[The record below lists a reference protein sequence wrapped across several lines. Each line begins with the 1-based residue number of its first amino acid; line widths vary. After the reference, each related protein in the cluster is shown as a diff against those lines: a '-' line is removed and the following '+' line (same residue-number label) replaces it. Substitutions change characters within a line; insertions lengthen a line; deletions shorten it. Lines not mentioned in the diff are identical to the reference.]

1 MLGLS
6 REGLSEFAEGMWAH
20 QSAVNAFTALSR
32 RAATEGFDLRVAS
45 AFRSYGRQS
54 DIVNAK
60 WLGHRPV
67 VDEEGVGLHR
77 VALSDTDWL
86 AAILR
91 FSALPGTSR
100 HHWGTDFD
108 IWDRSTVTD
117 DYAPQLLTS
126 EYQRGGVFA
135 EMSAWLD
142 DQISADNAEGFYK
155 PYDVDRGGVAPE
167 PWHISYRPVAEG
179 YFRQLSLSQCLPL
192 WRGDADPAGQC
203 HAPLQMMSLLETD
216 AEAIFKRYVLM
227 T

>member
-1 MLGLS
+1 
-6 REGLSEFAEGMWAH
+6 MWAH
-20 QSAVNAFTALSR
+20 QRAVSAFTALSG
-32 RAATEGFDLRVAS
+32 RAATAGFDMRVAS
-45 AFRSYGRQS
+45 AFRSYDRQL

-67 VDEEGVGLHR
+67 LNDEGADLHR
-77 VALSDTDWL
+77 AAVSDADWL

-108 IWDRSTVTD
+108 IWDRSAVTA
-117 DYAPQLLTS
+117 DYAPQLLAS
-126 EYQRGGVFA
+126 EYQSDGVFA
-135 EMSAWLD
+135 EMNAWLD

-179 YFRQLSLSQCLPL
+179 YYRQLSLSDCLPL
-192 WRGDADPAGQC
+192 WHGQADPAGQC
-203 HAPLQMMSLLETD
+203 HAPLQMVSVLEAD
-216 AEAIFKRYVLM
+216 AEVIFKRYVLL

>member
-1 MLGLS
+1 
-6 REGLSEFAEGMWAH
+6 MWAH
-20 QSAVNAFTALSR
+20 QRAVSAFTALSG
-32 RAATEGFDLRVAS
+32 RAATAGFDMRVAS
-45 AFRSYGRQS
+45 AFRSYDRQL

-67 VDEEGVGLHR
+67 LNDEGLDLHR
-77 VALSDTDWL
+77 AAVSDADWL

-100 HHWGTDFD
+100 QHWGTDFD

-117 DYAPQLLTS
+117 DYAPQLLAS
-126 EYQRGGVFA
+126 EYQSDGVFA
-135 EMSAWLD
+135 EMNAWLD

-179 YFRQLSLSQCLPL
+179 YHRQLSLSDCLPL
-192 WRGDADPAGQC
+192 WHGQADPAGQC
-203 HAPLQMMSLLETD
+203 HAPLQMVSVLEAD
-216 AEAIFKRYVLM
+216 AEVIFKRYVLL

>member
-1 MLGLS
+1 
-6 REGLSEFAEGMWAH
+6 MWAH
-20 QSAVNAFTALSR
+20 QRAVSAFTALSG
-32 RAATEGFDLRVAS
+32 RAATAGFDMRVAS
-45 AFRSYGRQS
+45 AFRSYDRQL

-67 VDEEGVGLHR
+67 LNDEGLDLHR
-77 VALSDTDWL
+77 AAVSDADWL

-117 DYAPQLLTS
+117 DYAPQLLAS
-126 EYQRGGVFA
+126 EYQSDGVFA
-135 EMSAWLD
+135 EMNAWLD

-179 YFRQLSLSQCLPL
+179 YHRQLSLSDCLPL
-192 WRGDADPAGQC
+192 WHGQADPAGQC
-203 HAPLQMMSLLETD
+203 HAPLQMVSVLEAD
-216 AEAIFKRYVLM
+216 AEVIFKRYVLL

>member
-1 MLGLS
+1 MC
-6 REGLSEFAEGMWAH
+6 EFAQGMWAH
-20 QSAVNAFTALSR
+20 QKASNAFTALSR
-32 RAATEGFDLRVAS
+32 RATTAGFDLRVAS
-45 AFRSYGRQS
+45 AFRGYGRQL

-67 VDEEGVGLHR
+67 LNEEGLGLHR
-77 VALSDTDWL
+77 AALSDSDWL

-108 IWDRSTVTD
+108 IWDRSTVTE
-117 DYAPQLLTS
+117 DYVPQLLAS
-126 EYQRGGVFA
+126 EYQHEGVFA

-155 PYDVDRGGVAPE
+155 PYAVDRGGVAPE

-179 YFRQLSLSQCLPL
+179 YQRQLSLTHCLPL
-192 WRGDADPAGQC
+192 WRGHADPAGVC
-203 HAPLQMMSLLETD
+203 HAPLHMVSLLETNAD
-216 AEAIFKRYVLM
+216 AIFKRYVLM
-227 T
+227 S

>member
-1 MLGLS
+1 M
-6 REGLSEFAEGMWAH
+6 
-20 QSAVNAFTALSR
+20 
-32 RAATEGFDLRVAS
+32 RVAS
-45 AFRSYGRQS
+45 AFRSYDRQL

-67 VDEEGVGLHR
+67 LNDEGLDLHR
-77 VALSDTDWL
+77 AAVSDADWL

-108 IWDRSTVTD
+108 IWDRSAVTD
-117 DYAPQLLTS
+117 DYAPQLLAS
-126 EYQRGGVFA
+126 EYQSDGVFA
-135 EMSAWLD
+135 EMNAWLD

-179 YFRQLSLSQCLPL
+179 YHRQLSLSDCLPL
-192 WRGDADPAGQC
+192 WHGQADPAGQC
-203 HAPLQMMSLLETD
+203 HAPLQMVSVLEAD
-216 AEAIFKRYVLM
+216 AEVIFKRYVLL

>member
-1 MLGLS
+1 
-6 REGLSEFAEGMWAH
+6 MWAH
-20 QSAVNAFTALSR
+20 QRAVSAFTALSG
-32 RAATEGFDLRVAS
+32 RAATAGFDMRVAS
-45 AFRSYGRQS
+45 AFRSYDRQL

-67 VDEEGVGLHR
+67 LNDEGLDLHR
-77 VALSDTDWL
+77 AAVSDADWL

-108 IWDRSTVTD
+108 IWDRSAVTD
-117 DYAPQLLTS
+117 DYAPQLLAS
-126 EYQRGGVFA
+126 EYQSDGVFA
-135 EMSAWLD
+135 EMNAWLD

-179 YFRQLSLSQCLPL
+179 YHRQLSLSDCLPL
-192 WRGDADPAGQC
+192 WHGQADPAGQC
-203 HAPLQMMSLLETD
+203 HAPLQMVSVLEAD
-216 AEAIFKRYVLM
+216 AEVIFKRYVLL

>member
-1 MLGLS
+1 
-6 REGLSEFAEGMWAH
+6 MWAH
-20 QSAVNAFTALSR
+20 QSAVSALSALGR
-32 RAATEGFDLRVAS
+32 RAATAGFDLRVAS
-45 AFRSYGRQS
+45 AFRSYDRQL

-67 VDEEGVGLHR
+67 LNDEGADLHR
-77 VALSDTDWL
+77 AAVSDADWL

-108 IWDRSTVTD
+108 IWDRSAVTD
-117 DYAPQLLTS
+117 DYAPQLLAS
-126 EYQRGGVFA
+126 EYQSDGVFA
-135 EMSAWLD
+135 EMNAWLD

-179 YFRQLSLSQCLPL
+179 YHRQLSLSDCLPL
-192 WRGDADPAGQC
+192 WHGQADPAGQC
-203 HAPLQMMSLLETD
+203 HAPLQMVSVLEAD
-216 AEAIFKRYVLM
+216 AEVIFKRYVLL

>member
-1 MLGLS
+1 
-6 REGLSEFAEGMWAH
+6 MWAH
-20 QSAVNAFTALSR
+20 QSAVSALSALGR
-32 RAATEGFDLRVAS
+32 RAATAGFDLRVAS
-45 AFRSYGRQS
+45 AFRSYDRQL

-67 VDEEGVGLHR
+67 LNDEGLDLHR
-77 VALSDTDWL
+77 AAVSDADWL

-117 DYAPQLLTS
+117 DYAPQLLAS
-126 EYQRGGVFA
+126 EYQSDGVFA
-135 EMSAWLD
+135 EMNAWLD

-167 PWHISYRPVAEG
+167 PWHISYRPVAQG
-179 YFRQLSLSQCLPL
+179 YSRQLSLSQCLPV
-192 WRGDADPAGQC
+192 WRGHADPAGQC
-203 HAPLQMMSLLETD
+203 HAPLQMVSLLESN
-216 AEAIFKRYVLM
+216 AEAIFQRYVLM

>member
-6 REGLSEFAEGMWAH
+6 REGLFEFAEGMWAH
-20 QSAVNAFTALSR
+20 KSAVNAFTALSR
-32 RAATEGFDLRVAS
+32 RASTEGFDLRVAS

-179 YFRQLSLSQCLPL
+179 YFRQLSLS
-192 WRGDADPAGQC
+192 
-203 HAPLQMMSLLETD
+203 
-216 AEAIFKRYVLM
+216 
-227 T
+227 

>member
-1 MLGLS
+1 
-6 REGLSEFAEGMWAH
+6 MWAH
-20 QSAVNAFTALSR
+20 QRAVNAFTALSG
-32 RAATEGFDLRVAS
+32 RAATAGFDMRVAS
-45 AFRSYGRQS
+45 AFRSYDRQL

-67 VDEEGVGLHR
+67 LNDEGVDLHR
-77 VALSDTDWL
+77 AAASDADWL

-117 DYAPQLLTS
+117 DYAPQLLAS
-126 EYQRGGVFA
+126 EYQSDGVFA
-135 EMSAWLD
+135 EMNAWLD

-179 YFRQLSLSQCLPL
+179 YHRQLSLSDCLPL
-192 WRGDADPAGQC
+192 WHGQADPAGQC
-203 HAPLQMMSLLETD
+203 HAPLQMVSVLEAD
-216 AEAIFKRYVLM
+216 AEVIFKRYVLL

>member
-6 REGLSEFAEGMWAH
+6 REGLSEFAAGMWAH

-67 VDEEGVGLHR
+67 VDEGGVCLHR
-77 VALSDTDWL
+77 EALSDTDWL

-117 DYAPQLLTS
+117 GYAPQLLTS

-167 PWHISYRPVAEG
+167 PWHISYRPVAQG

-203 HAPLQMMSLLETD
+203 HAPLQMVSLLETD
-216 AEAIFKRYVLM
+216 AEAIFKRYVLP

>member
-1 MLGLS
+1 
-6 REGLSEFAEGMWAH
+6 MWAH
-20 QSAVNAFTALSR
+20 QRAVSAFTALSG
-32 RAATEGFDLRVAS
+32 RAATAGFDMRVAS
-45 AFRSYGRQS
+45 AFRSYDRQL

-67 VDEEGVGLHR
+67 LNDEGADLHR
-77 VALSDTDWL
+77 AAVSDADWL

-108 IWDRSTVTD
+108 IWDRSAVTD
-117 DYAPQLLTS
+117 DYAPQLLAS
-126 EYQRGGVFA
+126 EYQSDGVFA
-135 EMSAWLD
+135 EMNAWLD

-179 YFRQLSLSQCLPL
+179 YHRQLSLSDCLPL
-192 WRGDADPAGQC
+192 WHGQADPAGQC
-203 HAPLQMMSLLETD
+203 HAPLQMVSVLEAD
-216 AEAIFKRYVLM
+216 AEVIFKRYVLL

>member
-1 MLGLS
+1 
-6 REGLSEFAEGMWAH
+6 MWAH
-20 QSAVNAFTALSR
+20 QRAVSAFTALSG
-32 RAATEGFDLRVAS
+32 RAATAGFDMRVAS
-45 AFRSYGRQS
+45 AFRSYDRQL

-67 VDEEGVGLHR
+67 LNDEGVDLHR
-77 VALSDTDWL
+77 AAVSDADWL

-117 DYAPQLLTS
+117 DYAPQLLAS
-126 EYQRGGVFA
+126 EYQSDGVFA
-135 EMSAWLD
+135 EMNAWLD

-179 YFRQLSLSQCLPL
+179 YHRQLSLSDCLPL
-192 WRGDADPAGQC
+192 WHGQADPAGQC
-203 HAPLQMMSLLETD
+203 HAPLQMVSVLEAD
-216 AEAIFKRYVLM
+216 AEVIFKRYVLL

>member
-1 MLGLS
+1 MLSGWVIAPS
-6 REGLSEFAEGMWAH
+6 WTRG
-20 QSAVNAFTALSR
+20 
-32 RAATEGFDLRVAS
+32 
-45 AFRSYGRQS
+45 
-54 DIVNAK
+54 
-60 WLGHRPV
+60 
-67 VDEEGVGLHR
+67 GVGLHR
-77 VALSDTDWL
+77 EALSDTDWL

-117 DYAPQLLTS
+117 GYAPQLLTS
-126 EYQRGGVFA
+126 EYQQGGVFA

-167 PWHISYRPVAEG
+167 PWHISYRPVAQG

-203 HAPLQMMSLLETD
+203 HAPLQMVSLLETD
-216 AEAIFKRYVLM
+216 AEAIFKRYVLP

>member
-1 MLGLS
+1 
-6 REGLSEFAEGMWAH
+6 
-20 QSAVNAFTALSR
+20 
-32 RAATEGFDLRVAS
+32 
-45 AFRSYGRQS
+45 
-54 DIVNAK
+54 
-60 WLGHRPV
+60 

>member
-1 MLGLS
+1 
-6 REGLSEFAEGMWAH
+6 MWAH
-20 QSAVNAFTALSR
+20 QRAVSAFTALSG
-32 RAATEGFDLRVAS
+32 RAATAGFDMRVAS
-45 AFRSYGRQS
+45 AFRSYDRQL

-67 VDEEGVGLHR
+67 LNDEGVDLHR
-77 VALSDTDWL
+77 AAASDADWL

-117 DYAPQLLTS
+117 DYAPQLLAS
-126 EYQRGGVFA
+126 EYQSDGVFA
-135 EMSAWLD
+135 EMNAWLD

-179 YFRQLSLSQCLPL
+179 YHRQLSLSDCLPL
-192 WRGDADPAGQC
+192 WHGQADPAGQC
-203 HAPLQMMSLLETD
+203 HAPLQMVSVLEAD
-216 AEAIFKRYVLM
+216 AEVIFKRYVLL

>member
-1 MLGLS
+1 
-6 REGLSEFAEGMWAH
+6 MWAH
-20 QSAVNAFTALSR
+20 QRAVSAFTALSG
-32 RAATEGFDLRVAS
+32 RAATAGFDMRVAS
-45 AFRSYGRQS
+45 AFRSYDRQL

-67 VDEEGVGLHR
+67 LNDEGLELHR
-77 VALSDTDWL
+77 AAVSDADWL

-117 DYAPQLLTS
+117 DYAPQLLAS
-126 EYQRGGVFA
+126 EYQSDGVFA
-135 EMSAWLD
+135 EMNAWLD

-179 YFRQLSLSQCLPL
+179 YHRQLSLSDCLPL
-192 WRGDADPAGQC
+192 WHGQADPAGQC
-203 HAPLQMMSLLETD
+203 HAPLQMVSVLEAD
-216 AEAIFKRYVLM
+216 AEVIFKRYVLL

>member
-1 MLGLS
+1 
-6 REGLSEFAEGMWAH
+6 MWAH
-20 QSAVNAFTALSR
+20 RGAASAFTALSR
-32 RAATEGFDLRVAS
+32 RASTAGFDLRVAS
-45 AFRSYGRQS
+45 AFRGYTRQL

-67 VDEEGVGLHR
+67 QDEKGVDLHR
-77 VALSDTDWL
+77 AALSDSDWL

-108 IWDRSTVTD
+108 IWDRSAAPA
-117 DYAPQLLTS
+117 DYRPQLISS
-126 EYQRGGVFA
+126 EYQPDGVFA

-142 DQISADNAEGFYK
+142 DQIVADNAEGFYK

-167 PWHISYRPVAEG
+167 PWHISYRPVAQG
-179 YFRQLSLSQCLPL
+179 YHQHLSLSHCLPL
-192 WRGDADPAGQC
+192 WRGHADPAGEC
-203 HAPLQMMSLLETD
+203 HAPLQMVSVLEAQAD
-216 AEAIFKRYVLM
+216 AIFKRYVLM

>member
-6 REGLSEFAEGMWAH
+6 REGLSEFAAGMWAH

-67 VDEEGVGLHR
+67 VNEGGVSLHR
-77 VALSDTDWL
+77 EALSDTDWL

-117 DYAPQLLTS
+117 GYAPQLLTS
-126 EYQRGGVFA
+126 EYQQGGVFA

-167 PWHISYRPVAEG
+167 PWHISYRPVAQG

-203 HAPLQMMSLLETD
+203 HAPLQMVSLLETD
-216 AEAIFKRYVLM
+216 AEAIFKRYVLP

>member
-20 QSAVNAFTALSR
+20 HRAISAFTALSK
-32 RAATEGFDLRVAS
+32 RAATAGFDLRVVS

-67 VDEEGVGLHR
+67 LDEEGVGLDR
-77 VALSDTDWL
+77 AALLDTDWL

-117 DYAPQLLTS
+117 DYTPQLLAS
-126 EYQRGGVFA
+126 EYQPSGVFA

-167 PWHISYRPVAEG
+167 PWHISYRPVAQG
-179 YFRQLSLSQCLPL
+179 YHRQLSLSQCLPL
-192 WRGDADPAGQC
+192 WRGHADPTGER
-203 HAPLQMMSLLETD
+203 HTPLQMVSVLEAD
-216 AEAIFKRYVLM
+216 AEAIFERYVLL

>member
-1 MLGLS
+1 
-6 REGLSEFAEGMWAH
+6 MWA
-20 QSAVNAFTALSR
+20 QQRAVSAFTALSG
-32 RAATEGFDLRVAS
+32 RAATAGFDLRVAS
-45 AFRSYGRQS
+45 AFRSYDRQL

-67 VDEEGVGLHR
+67 LNDEGVGLHR
-77 VALSDTDWL
+77 AALSDADWL

-108 IWDRSTVTD
+108 IWDRSTVAD
-117 DYAPQLLTS
+117 DYAPQLLSS
-126 EYQRGGVFA
+126 EYQPDGVFA

-179 YFRQLSLSQCLPL
+179 YFRQLSLSDCLPL
-192 WRGDADPAGQC
+192 WHGHADPAGQC
-203 HAPLQMMSLLETD
+203 HAPLQMVSVLEAD
-216 AEAIFKRYVLM
+216 AEVIFKRYVLM

>member
-1 MLGLS
+1 
-6 REGLSEFAEGMWAH
+6 MWAH
-20 QSAVNAFTALSR
+20 QGAISAFAALSK
-32 RAATEGFDLRVAS
+32 RAATAGFDLRVAS
-45 AFRSYGRQS
+45 AFRSYGRQL

-60 WLGHRPV
+60 WLGHRTV
-67 VDEEGVGLHR
+67 LDEEGVDLDR
-77 VALSDTDWL
+77 AALSDTDWL

-117 DYAPQLLTS
+117 DYAPQLLAS
-126 EYQRGGVFA
+126 EYQRDGVFA

-167 PWHISYRPVAEG
+167 PWHISYRPVAQG
-179 YFRQLSLSQCLPL
+179 FRRQLSLSQCLPL
-192 WRGDADPAGQC
+192 WRGHADPAGER
-203 HAPLQMMSLLETD
+203 HAPLQMVSVLESD
-216 AEAIFKRYVLM
+216 AEAIFERYVLL

>member
-1 MLGLS
+1 
-6 REGLSEFAEGMWAH
+6 MWAH
-20 QSAVNAFTALSR
+20 QRAVSAFTALSG
-32 RAATEGFDLRVAS
+32 RAATAGFDMRVAS
-45 AFRSYGRQS
+45 AFRSYDRQL

-67 VDEEGVGLHR
+67 LNDEGADLHR
-77 VALSDTDWL
+77 AAVSDAEWL

-117 DYAPQLLTS
+117 DYAPQLLAS
-126 EYQRGGVFA
+126 EYQSDGVFA
-135 EMSAWLD
+135 EMNAWLD

-179 YFRQLSLSQCLPL
+179 YHRQLSLSDCLPL
-192 WRGDADPAGQC
+192 WHGQADPAGQC
-203 HAPLQMMSLLETD
+203 HAPLQMVSVLEAD
-216 AEAIFKRYVLM
+216 AEVIFKRYVLL

>member
-1 MLGLS
+1 
-6 REGLSEFAEGMWAH
+6 MWAH
-20 QSAVNAFTALSR
+20 QSAVIALSALGR
-32 RAATEGFDLRVAS
+32 RAATAGFDLRVAS
-45 AFRSYGRQS
+45 AFRSYDRQL

-67 VDEEGVGLHR
+67 LDEAGVSQR
-77 VALSDTDWL
+77 RASLSDSDWL

-108 IWDRSTVTD
+108 IWDRSTVAD

-135 EMSAWLD
+135 EMSDWLD
-142 DQISADNAEGFYK
+142 DLISADNAEGFYK
-155 PYDVDRGGVAPE
+155 PYEVDRGGVAPE
-167 PWHISYRPVAEG
+167 PWHISYRPVAQG
-179 YFRQLSLSQCLPL
+179 FCRQLSLSHCLPL
-192 WRGDADPAGQC
+192 WRGHADPAGEC
-203 HAPLQMMSLLETD
+203 HAPLQMVSVLEAD
-216 AEAIFKRYVLM
+216 ADTIFRRYVEM